1 MMIKIAKCNYTFG
14 ISVYIYNYV
23 IILGLLTIPMKKK
36 ISIHTKMMP
45 DTQGKYS
52 NYNSLIII
60 IVNQIRHNKSPQVNT
75 YK

>member
-1 MMIKIAKCNYTFG
+1 MIIKIAKCDYTFR
-14 ISVYIYNYV
+14 IYVYI

-60 IVNQIRHNKSPQVNT
+60 IVNQIRHNKKPT
-75 YK
+75 GKYI

>member
-1 MMIKIAKCNYTFG
+1 MIIKIAKCDYTFR
-14 ISVYIYNYV
+14 ISVYI

-60 IVNQIRHNKSPQVNT
+60 IVNQIRHNKKPT
-75 YK
+75 GKYI